1 MVRDVN
7 KLELSRADAGQAAA
21 LLARFDNVMGV
32 LGEEKEES
40 PDAEIESLIRRRDE
54 ARARRDFKTSDEIR
68 DQLKAKG
75 IILEDSAGGTRWK
88 RA

>member
-7 KLELSRADAGQAAA
+7 KLELTRAGADQAAA
-21 LLARFDNVMGV
+21 LLARFDKVMGV
-32 LGEEKEES
+32 LGEEKEEA

-54 ARARRDFKTSDEIR
+54 ARAKRDFKTSDDIR

-75 IILEDSAGGTRWK
+75 IILEDSPGGTRWK